1 MIKKLATNASFCI
14 LEKAVDHC
22 GPVGYSGVLLMQI
35 DRYRSLFHQAIQV
48 IQKSH
53 RVLLISHP
61 KPDGDTAGSVLALA
75 HYLEGKNISATLYC
89 KDLPGI
95 QYHFLPGIHWFGN
108 RVEHVLARQPYDCV
122 IVCDAGDLGY
132 AGVDQ
137 WLPTLSGA
145 PTIINIDHHR
155 TNTQFGDINIVVE
168 DAAATAEVV
177 AQLFLT
183 QGIAVTPEMALC
195 LLTGIM
201 TDTGTFTNPAT
212 SASALET
219 AATLMRVGA
228 PYRLLIQKIVTNRS
242 LNSFR
247 LLADVLDRLEVKQPW
262 GLGVTVM
269 TLEDQQR
276 YGVDEESTEG
286 IANFLNSLSH
296 DHARATLV
304 LKQLPDNR
312 IKGSLRTTR
321 EDIDVSALAKLFG
334 GGGHKKAAGFT
345 IDGTLVNEGGQ
356 WKIV

>member
-1 MIKKLATNASFCI
+1 
-14 LEKAVDHC
+14 
-22 GPVGYSGVLLMQI
+22 MQV
-35 DRYRSLFHQAIQV
+35 DRYRSLFYQTIQT
-48 IQKSH
+48 IQKSN

-61 KPDGDTAGSVLALA
+61 KPDGDTAGSVLAIA
-75 HYLEGKNISATLYC
+75 HFLDAINAQGILYC
-89 KDLPGI
+89 KDLPGAH
-95 QYHFLPGIHWFGN
+95 YEFLPGIQRFTNDVQRILDG
-108 RVEHVLARQPYDCV
+108 QPYDCV

-132 AGVDQ
+132 AGVER

-155 TNTQFGDINIVVE
+155 TNTHFGHLNIVVE

-177 AQLFLT
+177 AQLFMT
-183 QGIAVTPEMALC
+183 QGITITPEMALC

-212 SASALET
+212 SSSALET
-219 AATLMRVGA
+219 AAALIRVGA
-228 PYRLLIQKIVTNRS
+228 PYRLLIQKVVMNRR

-247 LLADVLDRLEVKQPW
+247 LLADVLQRLEVKQPW

-269 TLEDQQR
+269 TLEDQER
-276 YGVDEESTEG
+276 YAVDEESTEG

-296 DHARATLV
+296 EQAHATLV
-304 LKQLPDNR
+304 LKQLPGDR

-321 EDIDVSALAKLFG
+321 EDIDVSAFAKLLG

-345 IDGTLVNEGGQ
+345 IDGQLVQEDGQ
-356 WKIV
+356 WRIR